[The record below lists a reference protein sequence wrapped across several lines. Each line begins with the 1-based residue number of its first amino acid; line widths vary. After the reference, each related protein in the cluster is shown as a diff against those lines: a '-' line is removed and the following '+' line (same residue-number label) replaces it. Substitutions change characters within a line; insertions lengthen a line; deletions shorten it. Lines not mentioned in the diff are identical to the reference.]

1 MPLSQVEEDS
11 AGKPQVSADG
21 AADEQELEDLIF
33 ESRMLAGRV
42 EEEED

>member
-11 AGKPQVSADG
+11 AGKPQVSADD

-33 ESRMLAGRV
+33 ESTMLAGRV